1 MVPAY
6 KVDIVIEQTRGPA
19 WDCDMAL
26 EFLRRTVKIL
36 LSCSSPWS
44 DGGLVNSASAFLAN

>member
-1 MVPAY
+1 MY